1 MAKTLDGAVTAVVV
15 DSEDTFA
22 DTLSLV
28 LRKEL
33 GLRVLAI
40 AGTIESGVAACACHL
55 PSLLVLDT
63 DLSSACGLQVLST
76 LAICSPATAVVMVS
90 RQSACLSCPFTRGP
104 QMQIDLRLSKDLPRD
119 ELTAALRYQVGRL
132 IAPRKVLPHA

>member
-1 MAKTLDGAVTAVVV
+1 MANTFDAVVTAVVV
-15 DSEDTFA
+15 DSDDTLA

-40 AGTIESGVAACACHL
+40 AGTIESGVAACAWHR

-63 DLSSACGLQVLST
+63 DLSSACGLPILST
-76 LAICSPATAVVMVS
+76 LAISSPATAVVMVS
-90 RQSACLSCPFTRGP
+90 QRSCLSCPFTGGP
-104 QMQIDLRLSKDLPRD
+104 QMQIDLRLSKALPRD
-119 ELTAALRYQVGRL
+119 ELLATLRDKVKRL
-132 IAPRKVLPHA
+132 IAAGQVRPHA